1 MHCQSKLGIK
11 LMMQYEPWPFLP
23 ANAFTPAQTER
34 WWQDCYLRTDAI
46 RDFTA
51 VSGSAILV
59 GEAGSG
65 KSVALQTLLRETA
78 ESVLQVP
85 YPVQNWP
92 KGPRPWLPGR
102 RHVSQMM
109 AATANEIV
117 RLLNQ
122 EPERFHNCHELLQ
135 EFLIWV
141 VQKHLGRRALV
152 RLLQQINRATNS
164 NTHIP
169 AKEDV
174 EDIYPSDDQTTDVRG
189 QIDEL
194 AELVCALGYSGVM
207 ITIDLNEQEASLIGQ
222 DLSEL
227 FRLDLLENPG
237 VMLRAALPK
246 SVVLQAQIENRAGGH
261 LRIIPIYL
269 TDADIAELIRRYL
282 QMATGGVISTL
293 EELANTAVL
302 NRARKEIHT
311 LYNAPTLAGWLHW
324 TETILSHYLAQA
336 NQAPLSDAKGLA
348 AAFYQRHVLLRLA
361 PDQMA
366 VWRGPQLLTLDRQP
380 FELLRTLFDLQGQ
393 PAPEALLQIAGTQAN
408 LNTLIGRIRK
418 IIEPISKTNIY
429 IQNKRDLGYWLEN
442 FA

>member
-1 MHCQSKLGIK
+1 
-11 LMMQYEPWPFLP
+11 MMQYEPWPFLP
-23 ANAFTPAQTER
+23 PNAFTPTQADR
-34 WWQDCYLRTDAI
+34 WWQACFLRTEAI

-65 KSVALQTLLRETA
+65 KTVALQALLHETA
-78 ESVLQVP
+78 ASLLHVP

-92 KGPRPWLPGR
+92 QGQRPWLPGR
-102 RHVSQMM
+102 RHVSQIM

-122 EPERFHNCHELLQ
+122 EPARFHNCHELLH
-135 EFLIWV
+135 EFLNWL
-141 VQKHLGRRALV
+141 VQKHLGRRPLV

-164 NTHIP
+164 SIPIP
-169 AKEDV
+169 ASDEV
-174 EDIYPSDDQTTDVRG
+174 EDIYPSDDHTADVRG

-194 AELVCALGYSGVM
+194 AELVRALGYSGVM
-207 ITIDLNEQEASLIGQ
+207 ITIDLNEQEASISGQ

-237 VMLRAALPK
+237 VVVRAALPR
-246 SVVLQAQIENRAGGH
+246 SVVQQAQIENRVGGH
-261 LRIIPIYL
+261 LRLIPIYL
-269 TDADIAELIRRYL
+269 ADADISELVKRYL
-282 QMATGGVISTL
+282 HTATGGQLSGL

-302 NRARKEIHT
+302 TRARKEIQS
-311 LYNAPTLAGWLHW
+311 LYNAPTVAGWLHW
-324 TETILSHYLAQA
+324 AETFLTHYLAQPTPT
-336 NQAPLSDAKGLA
+336 QLTGAKEMTI
-348 AAFYQRHVLLRLA
+348 AFYQRHVPLRLV
-361 PDQMA
+361 PEQMG

-380 FELLRTLFDLQGQ
+380 FELLRKLFDLQGQ

-408 LNTLIGRIRK
+408 LNTLIGRVRK
-418 IIEPISKTNIY
+418 IIEPIAKTNIY